1 MLDIVQMPLARRLWR
16 ISKFFQIP
24 INDPRIQNLDTWDLD
39 FYEYSMIADD
49 PKKLEKLENHFSD
62 PDFDDWVEEFE
73 LGQQLK
79 QQSDDFSDV
88 EMPDEETIRYAA
100 ENQNSEQESTLEH
113 DEEFEESVSAEEL
126 SDWEEVE

>member
-73 LGQQLK
+73 LEQQLK
-79 QQSDDFSDV
+79 QQSGDFSDV

>member
-1 MLDIVQMPLARRLWR
+1 
-16 ISKFFQIP
+16 
-24 INDPRIQNLDTWDLD
+24 
-39 FYEYSMIADD
+39 MIADD

-73 LGQQLK
+73 LEQQLK

>member
-1 MLDIVQMPLARRLWR
+1 M
-16 ISKFFQIP
+16 
-24 INDPRIQNLDTWDLD
+24 
-39 FYEYSMIADD
+39 E
-49 PKKLEKLENHFSD
+49 
-62 PDFDDWVEEFE
+62 
-73 LGQQLK
+73 QQLK

>member
-62 PDFDDWVEEFE
+62 PDFDDWVEEFGLE
-73 LGQQLK
+73 QQLK

>member
-1 MLDIVQMPLARRLWR
+1 MLDVVKMPLARRLWR

-24 INDPRIQNLDTWDLD
+24 LNDPRIQALDTWDLD

-49 PKKLEKLENHFSD
+49 PKKLEQYENHFSD
-62 PDFDDWVEEFE
+62 PDWDDWVAEFE
-73 LGQQLK
+73 AEQQMK

-100 ENQNSEQESTLEH
+100 ENQNSVHESTLEH
-113 DEEFEESVSAEEL
+113 DEDFEASVSAEQV

>member
-73 LGQQLK
+73 LEQQLK

-126 SDWEEVE
+126 SDWEVEE

>member
-73 LGQQLK
+73 LEQQLK

-100 ENQNSEQESTLEH
+100 EIQNSEQESTLEH

>member
-62 PDFDDWVEEFE
+62 PDWDDWVEEFE
-73 LGQQLK
+73 LEQQLK
-79 QQSDDFSDV
+79 QQSDDFNDV
-88 EMPDEETIRYAA
+88 EMPDEETVRYAA
-100 ENQNSEQESTLEH
+100 ENQNSVQESTLEH
-113 DEEFEESVSAEEL
+113 DEEFEESVSAEQVL
-126 SDWEEVE
+126 DWEEVE

>member
-24 INDPRIQNLDTWDLD
+24 INDPRIQSLDTWDLD
-39 FYEYSMIADD
+39 FYEYSMIVDD

-73 LGQQLK
+73 LEQQLK

-100 ENQNSEQESTLEH
+100 ENQNSEQKSTLEH

>member
-24 INDPRIQNLDTWDLD
+24 INDPRIQSLDTWDLD

-73 LGQQLK
+73 LEQQSK
-79 QQSDDFSDV
+79 QQSGDFSDV